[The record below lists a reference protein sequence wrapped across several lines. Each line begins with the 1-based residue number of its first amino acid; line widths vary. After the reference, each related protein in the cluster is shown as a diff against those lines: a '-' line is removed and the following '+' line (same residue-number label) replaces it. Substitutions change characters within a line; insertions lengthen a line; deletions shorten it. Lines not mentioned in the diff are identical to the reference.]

1 MHVIYAEMGGEN
13 IRSGEN
19 ALLGADV
26 SYDRMKNKISTAS
39 FTLTQYRVFAWWPQE
54 IKDVSNAILLLA
66 KIGLPLV
73 QG

>member
-1 MHVIYAEMGGEN
+1 MNVIYAELGGEN

-19 ALLGADV
+19 ALLAADV
-26 SYDRMKNKISTAS
+26 SYDGIKNKISTATV
-39 FTLTQYRVFAWWPQE
+39 TLTQYGLFAWWPQE
-54 IKDVSNAILLLA
+54 IKDVSNATLLLA